1 MNDNDYNKLLQ
12 AASAKLGTSPEQLRK
27 ALERGDM
34 ASLTASLSKADKD
47 KLRMILSNKAL
58 MEKLRS
64 AGSPDEIM
72 RMLGKTN

>member
-1 MNDNDYNKLLQ
+1 MNENDYNKLIQ
-12 AASAKLGTSPEQLRK
+12 AASAKLGTSPEQLKK

-34 ASLTASLSKADKD
+34 TSLTASLSKVDKE

-72 RMLGKTN
+72 RMLGKH

>member
-64 AGSPDEIM
+64 VGSPDEIM

>member
-1 MNDNDYNKLLQ
+1 MNDNDFNKLIQ

-34 ASLTASLSKADKD
+34 TSLTASLSKSDKE

-64 AGSPDEIM
+64 AGSPDDILK
-72 RMLGKTN
+72 MLGQK

>member
-1 MNDNDYNKLLQ
+1 MNENDYNKLIQ
-12 AASAKLGTSPEQLRK
+12 AASAKLGTSPEQLKK

-34 ASLTASLSKADKD
+34 TSLTASLSKADKE

-72 RMLGKTN
+72 RMLGKH

>member
-12 AASAKLGTSPEQLRK
+12 AASAKLGSTPEQLRK

-72 RMLGKTN
+72 RMLGKH

>member
-12 AASAKLGTSPEQLRK
+12 AASAKLGSTPEQLRK

-64 AGSPDEIM
+64 VGSPDEIM

>member
-1 MNDNDYNKLLQ
+1 MNDNEFNKLIQ
-12 AASAKLGTSPEQLRK
+12 AASAKLGASPEQLRK

-34 ASLTASLSKADKD
+34 TSLTASLSKADKE

-72 RMLGKTN
+72 RMLGKK

>member
-1 MNDNDYNKLLQ
+1 MNENDYNKLIQ
-12 AASAKLGTSPEQLRK
+12 AASAKLGASPEQLKK

-34 ASLTASLSKADKD
+34 TSLTSSLSKADKE

-72 RMLGKTN
+72 RMLGKH